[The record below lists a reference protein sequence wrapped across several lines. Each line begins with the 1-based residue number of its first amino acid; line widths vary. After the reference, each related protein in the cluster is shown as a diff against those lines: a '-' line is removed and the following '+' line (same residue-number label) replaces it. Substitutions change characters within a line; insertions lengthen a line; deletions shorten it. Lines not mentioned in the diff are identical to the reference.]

1 MISTADAT
9 ALATYIAWMREGS
22 RRFREAVDGVSEPEL
37 LKPSWLPGW
46 SRAHLISHVTRN
58 AEALTNLVRW
68 ASTGIETPMYASDA
82 QRVANIERGAREPL
96 AAMRAALE
104 DGDRR
109 LLEAFATLDDAA
121 WDATVHTAHGRRISA
136 RQIPWLRAREVWI
149 HAVDLRTVMALD
161 QFPVDLTD
169 ALIADVVRWRSER
182 DDCPHVVLSADDAAR
197 EWTMG
202 ANRGDLAV
210 VSGPLDRLLAW
221 LLGRST
227 GDGLRFSGATIAL
240 PRWL

>member
-9 ALATYIAWMREGS
+9 ALATHLAWMREGS
-22 RRFREAVDGVSEPEL
+22 RCFREAVGGVSEPEL
-37 LKPSWLPGW
+37 VKPSWLPGW

-58 AEALTNLVRW
+58 AQALTNLVRW

-82 QRVANIERGAREPL
+82 QRVADIERGAREPL
-96 AAMRAALE
+96 AAMRAAIE

-109 LLEAFATLDDAA
+109 LLEAFVTLDDAA
-121 WDATVHTAHGRRISA
+121 WDATVRTAHGRRIST

-149 HAVDLRTVMALD
+149 HAVDLRTVVSG
-161 QFPVDLTD
+161 PVDL
-169 ALIADVVRWRSER
+169 
-182 DDCPHVVLSADDAAR
+182 
-197 EWTMG
+197 
-202 ANRGDLAV
+202 
-210 VSGPLDRLLAW
+210 LLAW

-227 GDGLRFSGATIAL
+227 GGGLRFSGATIAL